1 MLYAGKASLIILLL
15 KSFKYSILNYI
26 VKKLKEISIYFRYRC
41 QSAGN
46 IIDIINKDY
55 INNNN
60 GTSETLRN
68 GIKYNNIINKHI
80 NIHINKHMRPLD
92 NIQFGYYLSG
102 LIDSNGEFNNL
113 SHLIILF
120 NKNDIK
126 LTYYLKSTLGY
137 GIIRNIKNQNKLI
150 FIIKDKKGIFKVLNL
165 INNKIRNKTIY
176 NQICDNVL
184 INSYFKELNI
194 NKDNFHY
201 NNTYNYNNYWIA
213 GIIDGTGIFSVNI
226 NKYSNNIE
234 LYLKIN
240 HINYDILNIFIRK
253 FGGYIQYNN
262 DRSSNKMVYVSMNY
276 NSVYKIIKYLD
287 RYHLQSNMF
296 IDYLKWRKIYVILQE
311 NKHFSFL
318 GMNRIVK
325 LKESIINV

>member
-1 MLYAGKASLIILLL
+1 
-15 KSFKYSILNYI
+15 
-26 VKKLKEISIYFRYRC
+26 
-41 QSAGN
+41 
-46 IIDIINKDY
+46 
-55 INNNN
+55 
-60 GTSETLRN
+60 
-68 GIKYNNIINKHI
+68 
-80 NIHINKHMRPLD
+80 MRPLD

-102 LIDSNGEFNNL
+102 LIDSKGEFNNL
-113 SHLIILF
+113 SQLIILF
-120 NKNDIK
+120 DKNDIK
-126 LTYYLKSTLGY
+126 LAYYLKSRLGY
-137 GIIRNIKNQNKLI
+137 GIIRNIKSQDRFV
-150 FIIKDKKGIFKVLNL
+150 FIIRDKKGILKVLNL

-176 NQICDNVL
+176 NQICDNLL
-184 INSYFKELNI
+184 IMSYFKELNI

-240 HINYDILNIFIRK
+240 HTNYDILNIFIRK
-253 FGGYIQYNN
+253 FGGYIKYMNNN
-262 DRSSNKMVYVSMNY
+262 DKSSNKMGYVSMNY

-311 NKHFSFL
+311 NRHFSFS
-318 GMNRIVK
+318 GMDRIVK
-325 LKESIINV
+325 LKESINNV